1 MKYPILTFA
10 LVCSTAMFGPVGTAM
25 AQEAPTRSIVNI
37 APDLYRVQNN
47 NHYTVFLVTSE
58 GIIMSDPINRDFATW
73 LKGEL
78 ESRYDQ
84 QVRYV
89 LYTHHDWDHATGG
102 DVFADTAQFIGHANM
117 HEELTL
123 PAGDLP
129 LPDNVAE
136 MDANGDNRLERSETS
151 GNTAARFDLTDA
163 NNDGALSGAEL
174 IRGPVN
180 NVRPPDVT
188 FTDRHTV
195 TLGGKTVEMV
205 YLGDAHARDISA
217 VYFPAERVVFGA
229 DVLQVKRLPQSL
241 APSVGNQIDAM
252 KTIEAL
258 DFDIAATGHAMSGTK
273 ADVTALREYYE
284 EVVAGVAA
292 GIAAGQSLEEMQ
304 QSLQFDSVREWE
316 RGQSHPPIHVGQVY
330 EMLLGSR

>member
-1 MKYPILTFA
+1 
-10 LVCSTAMFGPVGTAM
+10 
-25 AQEAPTRSIVNI
+25 
-37 APDLYRVQNN
+37 
-47 NHYTVFLVTSE
+47 
-58 GIIMSDPINRDFATW
+58 
-73 LKGEL
+73 
-78 ESRYDQ
+78 
-84 QVRYV
+84 
-89 LYTHHDWDHATGG
+89 
-102 DVFADTAQFIGHANM
+102 M

-136 MDANGDNRLERSETS
+136 MDANGNNRLERSETS

-163 NNDGALSGAEL
+163 NNDGVLSGAEL

-188 FTDRHTV
+188 FTDRHSV

-217 VYFPAERVVFGA
+217 LYFPAERVVFGA

-273 ADVTALREYYE
+273 ADVTALRQYFE

-304 QSLQFDSVREWE
+304 NTLQFESVREWE
-316 RGQSHPPIHVGQVY
+316 RGESHPPIHVAQVY
-330 EMLLGSR
+330 HLLMGSM